1 MATEGEEMKS
11 NGLNGRLL
19 NRREALL
26 WSAAAGV
33 GSTLVRPAKGSDSI
47 KTGVHQQEPPFCSTP
62 RLAVAKTQYGKVR
75 GYVSG
80 DVLTFKGVP
89 YGETTAGDNRWLP
102 AKAPTPWKDE
112 LPTLT
117 YGGNCPQTLHP
128 WTSVEQTFLFD
139 WDDGWLSEDM
149 LKLNIWTPSLTGKRP
164 VMLYLHGGGYSF
176 GSSYE
181 LPSHEGAQMA
191 RHHDVVQVSVNHRLN
206 ILGFFDVSEIGGTG
220 YEDSANV
227 GMTDL
232 VTALKWVQEN
242 IANFGGDPD
251 RVMIYGQSGGG
262 SKVTTLM
269 GMPGAAGLFH
279 RASVQS
285 GGGGNIPMKEQQR
298 EVARQVMKD
307 LGLPANDIASLRK
320 MDWSSLVAAGNAA
333 VNKVNPPLR
342 GLGGP
347 FAGGAPR
354 AGWSPCV
361 DGKNINLRAFYDVA
375 PDVSKNVPMLIGS
388 VSEEGNQMSSRPTE
402 EEWHARLT
410 KAYGEDKAS
419 AIVATL
425 KTAYPHK
432 AIQTLSYMCS
442 GAPGLNALAMRNN
455 VVKMARLK
463 HELKAAPAFS
473 YYFTWQ
479 SPMLDGVPGAWHTA
493 ELQFCFDNTQRCEQG
508 TGNTPEAQALA
519 KKMAS
524 AWATFAAIGNPSLP
538 SLHWAPTDP
547 DSNKTMVWDNECRM
561 ADDPEG
567 EARKIILG

>member
-1 MATEGEEMKS
+1 
-11 NGLNGRLL
+11 
-19 NRREALL
+19 
-26 WSAAAGV
+26 
-33 GSTLVRPAKGSDSI
+33 
-47 KTGVHQQEPPFCSTP
+47 
-62 RLAVAKTQYGKVR
+62 
-75 GYVSG
+75 
-80 DVLTFKGVP
+80 
-89 YGETTAGDNRWLP
+89 
-102 AKAPTPWKDE
+102 
-112 LPTLT
+112 
-117 YGGNCPQTLHP
+117 
-128 WTSVEQTFLFD
+128 
-139 WDDGWLSEDM
+139 
-149 LKLNIWTPSLTGKRP
+149 
-164 VMLYLHGGGYSF
+164 MLYLHGGGYSF